1 MSQRNVVIDCDT
13 GVDDALALLFALRS
27 PALNVLGITTV
38 AGNVTVEKVIRN
50 TLIVVEHSG
59 KHVPVLPGA
68 ARPLFGTW
76 RTSELVHGNDGLADM
91 FPDPASRPDEEH
103 AVDFLIRTAMQSS
116 QPIEWITQGP
126 LTNVALAL
134 LREPRLEERVHSLV
148 MMAGGI
154 TGGNTTPV
162 AEFNV
167 SVDPEAADIVFRS
180 RIPKTMV
187 AIEPIDEGAWLT
199 QEDGEQL
206 LASKAPWAHMIGQL
220 MQWQRERFKAFGV
233 DKPEVLYDPAATAV
247 AIDPGL
253 AESKLMH
260 VGIET
265 QGRLTRGM
273 TVVDRRWFRDLLG
286 DQPKPNVNV
295 VTRIDN
301 QRYRELFMSTVCGK

>member
-1 MSQRNVVIDCDT
+1 MPQRNVVIDCDT

-38 AGNVTVEKVIRN
+38 AGNVTVDKVIRN

-59 KHVPVLPGA
+59 KQVPVLPGA
-68 ARPLFGTW
+68 ARPLFGMW

-91 FPDPASRPDEEH
+91 FPDPTSKPNGEH
-103 AVDFLIRTAMQSS
+103 AGDFLIRTAMQSS
-116 QPIEWITQGP
+116 QPVEWITQGP

-134 LREPRLEERVHSLV
+134 LREPRLEERVQSIV
-148 MMAGGI
+148 MMAGAI
-154 TGGNTTPV
+154 AGGNTTPV

-167 SVDPEAADIVFRS
+167 SVDPEAAEIVFRG

-187 AIEPIDEGAWLT
+187 AIEPIDEGAWLM

-247 AIDPGL
+247 AIDPSVS
-253 AESKLMH
+253 ESKMMH

-301 QRYRELFMSTVCGK
+301 QRYRELFMSTLSGE